1 MRPGHLGP
9 LIADQNQPTAPVAAN
24 IDNSFTASMKKSD
37 ASVQKP
43 VTQGSDRNLFGNR

>member
-1 MRPGHLGP
+1 
-9 LIADQNQPTAPVAAN
+9 
-24 IDNSFTASMKKSD
+24 MKKSD